1 MTNTKILITRL
12 ENAVHAEAMA
22 EARDAS
28 DVTLRRKSDA
38 TNEAKKALADEFDRL
53 QQRITELESR
63 TPPGR
68 ED

>member
-1 MTNTKILITRL
+1 MNTKILITRL
-12 ENAVHAEAMA
+12 ENAVYEEAMA

-28 DVTLRRKSDA
+28 DVTLRRKADA
-38 TNEAKKALADEFDRL
+38 TNTAKKALADEFDRL
-53 QQRITELESR
+53 QQRVTELESR